1 MASRAWPH
9 EPTTSTFALVTALR
23 SLTAV
28 VIVADMAQRSVTCTE
43 PQTTRRPFA
52 ADTIDAMTTN
62 VAPSRPA
69 AVAPLR
75 RLPAGREPGH
85 RDFLPLGPLL
95 RGGGSQQRHDD
106 GVALRSLLD
115 RTRAAWLPCG
125 NHERAGQPA
134 RPGVGDLPRQPE
146 RQPAAARGARRAVS
160 TNQGGQRALCA
171 RHWHSVSCC

>member
-62 VAPSRPA
+62 VAPSRPQQWRRYGACPLA
-69 AVAPLR
+69 ASLAIVT
-75 RLPAGREPGH
+75 
-85 RDFLPLGPLL
+85 FC
-95 RGGGSQQRHDD
+95 
-106 GVALRSLLD
+106 RSA
-115 RTRAAWLPCG
+115 RCCG
-125 NHERAGQPA
+125 NTR
-134 RPGVGDLPRQPE
+134 
-146 RQPAAARGARRAVS
+146 
-160 TNQGGQRALCA
+160 
-171 RHWHSVSCC
+171 

>member
-85 RDFLPLGPLL
+85 RDFCRSARCCGV
-95 RGGGSQQRHDD
+95 
-106 GVALRSLLD
+106 VALNSGMM
-115 RTRAAWLPCG
+115 TA
-125 NHERAGQPA
+125 
-134 RPGVGDLPRQPE
+134 
-146 RQPAAARGARRAVS
+146 
-160 TNQGGQRALCA
+160 
-171 RHWHSVSCC
+171 